1 MHIRIIALGQK
12 MPGWV
17 DAGCE
22 DYLKRLPPELSVEL
36 VTLPVAT
43 QKSRDSVERI
53 KARQCTAIME
63 KLIPGSISIALD
75 ERGEQWP
82 SQKWSQQMQRWILE
96 NPRVNLIIGG
106 PDGLS
111 LQCREACQHL
121 VSLGRMTMPH
131 ALVRVVLLE
140 QLYRAWTIMKGHP
153 YHRD

>member
-22 DYLKRLPPELSVEL
+22 DYLKRLPSELSVEL

-43 QKSRDSVERI
+43 QKSRDSVEHI
-53 KARQCTAIME
+53 KARQSSAIMD
-63 KLIPGSISIALD
+63 KLMPDSISIALD

-82 SQKWSQQMQRWILE
+82 SQKWSQQMQRWMFE
-96 NPRVNLIIGG
+96 SPRVNLIIGG

-111 LQCREACQHL
+111 QQCRQACQHL

-131 ALVRVVLLE
+131 ALVRVVLVE
-140 QLYRAWTIMKGHP
+140 QLYRAWTIIKGHP
-153 YHRD
+153 YHRE